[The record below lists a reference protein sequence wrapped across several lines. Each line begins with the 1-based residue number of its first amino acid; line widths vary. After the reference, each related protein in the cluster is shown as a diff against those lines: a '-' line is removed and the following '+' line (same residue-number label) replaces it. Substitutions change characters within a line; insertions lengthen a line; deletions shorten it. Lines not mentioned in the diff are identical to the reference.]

1 LGIQGPFSRPLPI
14 PERTFMTPL
23 KSNPYI
29 KDLIFFLAA
38 IVVSMAGF
46 WMMTGRDMISRDEA
60 AMLVR
65 QQTIAI
71 ETKLELYHEGLLVQ
85 ENRLTKQEEKLER
98 VLEKNTE
105 AINELRVQIAT
116 LSQALSIITDNR
128 TN

>member
-1 LGIQGPFSRPLPI
+1 
-14 PERTFMTPL
+14 
-23 KSNPYI
+23 
-29 KDLIFFLAA
+29 
-38 IVVSMAGF
+38 MAGF

>member
-1 LGIQGPFSRPLPI
+1 
-14 PERTFMTPL
+14 MTV
-23 KSNPYI
+23 KNNPYV

-60 AMLVR
+60 VMLVR

-71 ETKLELYHEGLLVQ
+71 ETKLELYYEGLLVQ

-105 AINELRVQIAT
+105 AIN
-116 LSQALSIITDNR
+116 
-128 TN
+128 

>member
-1 LGIQGPFSRPLPI
+1 
-14 PERTFMTPL
+14 MTV
-23 KSNPYI
+23 KNNPYV
-29 KDLIFFLAA
+29 KDLNYFLAA

-60 AMLVR
+60 VMLVR

-71 ETKLELYHEGLLVQ
+71 ETKLELYYEGLLVQ

-105 AINELRVQIAT
+105 AINELRIQIAT
-116 LSQALSIITDNR
+116 LAQALAIITN
-128 TN
+128 TGAN

>member
-1 LGIQGPFSRPLPI
+1 
-14 PERTFMTPL
+14 MTV
-23 KSNPYI
+23 KNNPYV

-46 WMMTGRDMISRDEA
+46 WMMTGRNMISRDEA
-60 AMLVR
+60 VMLVR

-71 ETKLELYHEGLLVQ
+71 ETKLELYYEGLLVQ

-105 AINELRVQIAT
+105 AINELRIQIAT
-116 LSQALSIITDNR
+116 LSQALAIITN
-128 TN
+128 TGAN

>member
-1 LGIQGPFSRPLPI
+1 
-14 PERTFMTPL
+14 MTPL